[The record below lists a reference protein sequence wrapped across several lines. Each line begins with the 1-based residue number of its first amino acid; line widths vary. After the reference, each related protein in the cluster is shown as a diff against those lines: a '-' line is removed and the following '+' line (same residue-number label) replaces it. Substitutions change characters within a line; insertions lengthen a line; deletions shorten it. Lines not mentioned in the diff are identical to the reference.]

1 MCVCLPI
8 AGHSAR
14 QRACP
19 LAPLRHRLLIPASSF
34 QVCSPLRGQTDHRVR
49 WDLPL
54 FFVFCRTP
62 GGRVQENVCWREVL
76 LHFLR
81 FAHRARSQ
89 RSHGDGRRTF
99 HGGLRRHDSKGEIRV
114 RFSDVFQ
121 MRAPHVSSSF
131 PIAIP
136 YRLSYRHHYC
146 HPQISHASH
155 HNHHPNQ
162 HPPQNPYRRPPIPTP
177 NPNPKSGRFRCSIR
191 ASRSSN
197 PNPKSQPQIWQVQI
211 FNSGV
216 SQLLAMAASNEALR
230 YVSFPT
236 QVLGKSCKMV
246 PVMAG
251 GILLGGKKYSLSAY
265 IQVRDQMRRGGGG
278 AGGLRRKTGRLS
290 RRPRP
295 PPLDSNSHSDP

>member
-1 MCVCLPI
+1 
-8 AGHSAR
+8 
-14 QRACP
+14 
-19 LAPLRHRLLIPASSF
+19 
-34 QVCSPLRGQTDHRVR
+34 
-49 WDLPL
+49 
-54 FFVFCRTP
+54 
-62 GGRVQENVCWREVL
+62 
-76 LHFLR
+76 
-81 FAHRARSQ
+81 
-89 RSHGDGRRTF
+89 
-99 HGGLRRHDSKGEIRV
+99 
-114 RFSDVFQ
+114 

-162 HPPQNPYRRPPIPTP
+162 HPPQNPYRRPQIPTP

-278 AGGLRRKTGRLS
+278 AGGCAARLDALVDS
-290 RRPRP
+290 PCRPLSTPILTLTLNPQLSP
-295 PPLDSNSHSDP
+295 PTPTPNSHPQLSPLTPTFSHSPRWRSSPLASVCSISAARPNRAAPTPLTASSSSASHL